1 MKTDEELQQEYE
13 TLLKEYATKPLS
25 EIVMEVMSL
34 RNIVEPL
41 QEHNKWLRVQIQKV
55 RDIVLPLDFLPR
67 DENGEVIKPRRGRPR
82 KDDKYKSMKSLFN
95 ETKED

>member
-41 QEHNKWLRVQIQKV
+41 QEHNKWLRAQIQKV

-82 KDDKYKSMKSLFN
+82 KDDKYKSMRSLFN

>member
-1 MKTDEELQQEYE
+1 MKTDEELQKEYE
-13 TLLKEYATKPLS
+13 DLLKFYATKPLS
-25 EIVMEVMSL
+25 EIVMDIVTL
-34 RNIVEPL
+34 KNLVEPL
-41 QEHNKWLRVQIQKV
+41 QEHNKWLRAQIQKV